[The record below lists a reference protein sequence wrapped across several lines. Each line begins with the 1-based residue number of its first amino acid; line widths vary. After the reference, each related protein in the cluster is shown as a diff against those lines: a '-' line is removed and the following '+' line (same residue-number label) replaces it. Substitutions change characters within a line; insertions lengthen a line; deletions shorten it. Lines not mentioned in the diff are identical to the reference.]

1 MSYSAAEKI
10 LRSFGIVRPEDIDL
24 EAVAWD
30 LGAKVKYRPLKCC
43 EARICGHGNKAIISI
58 DDGRSPQRRRFS
70 LGHEIGHWLYH
81 RGQLLVC
88 RSEEIGGFGGI
99 GGSRR
104 GAINPE
110 SVADQFSSDLIL
122 PSYILTPILRDY
134 RSLNLKT
141 VKEIADAFKASK
153 TATAIKLVQSNRFHA
168 MLVCHG
174 TQGREWFL
182 RPPCVPDRWF
192 PQDHLDRESYAFE
205 ALFGSKV
212 EQSHP
217 RKIGAD
223 AWFDRTEAQQY
234 EIFEHTFPLPNNKIL
249 SLLTFTDA
257 EMMEERD
264 TYRSVRR
271 R

>member
-10 LRSFGIVRPEDIDL
+10 LRSYGIARPDDIDL
-24 EAVAWD
+24 EAIAWD

-43 EARICGHGNKAIISI
+43 EARICGHGDRAIISI
-58 DDGRSPQRRRFS
+58 DIGKSPQRRRFS
-70 LGHEIGHWLYH
+70 LGHEIGHWIYH

-88 RSEEIGGFGGI
+88 RSEEIGGFTGF
-99 GGSRR
+99 RR
-104 GAINPE
+104 GPANPE
-110 SVADQFSSDLIL
+110 SVADQFASDIIL
-122 PSYILTPILRDY
+122 PGYILTPLQKDY
-134 RSLNLKT
+134 RALNLKT
-141 VKEIADAFKASK
+141 IKEIATAFKASK

-192 PQDHLDRESYAFE
+192 PQDDLDRDSYAFE

-217 RKIGAD
+217 RIIGAG
-223 AWFDRTEAQQY
+223 AWFDRAEAQNY
-234 EIFEHTFPLPNNKIL
+234 ELFEHTFPLPNEKIL
-249 SLLTFTDA
+249 TLLTFTD
-257 EMMEERD
+257 ENMMEEHD
-264 TYRSVRR
+264 TSRSFRR
-271 R
+271 GGF